1 MCIVYFAVQTQVIFS
16 DNVYAQIKQL
26 QLKKNNLL
34 LAA

>member
-1 MCIVYFAVQTQVIFS
+1 VYFAVQTQVIFS